1 LGDCYFNLEP
11 VSSPSGWYK
20 GLSDREVMEK
30 HQGMLFIFPNYKK
43 RNFVMRGM
51 KFPLDIIY
59 LKDNRVVNIEQGKV
73 LTSQLNTLTEYKSYG
88 EVNMVVEIRQGVADE
103 CKVTEESELIIIN

>member
-1 LGDCYFNLEP
+1 
-11 VSSPSGWYK
+11 
-20 GLSDREVMEK
+20 
-30 HQGMLFIFPNYKK
+30 
-43 RNFVMRGM
+43 MRGM